1 MKILYLITKSEAGGA
16 QTHISQLSNYLSK
29 KGEDVAVISFP
40 GGWLE
45 KKSQEIGVKF
55 YDNKYFSNNFNL
67 FFIIKSIIRIKKIVQ
82 EFQPDLISCHSTMA
96 GFQCRIAIQNKIP
109 TIFTAH
115 GWGFTEGTS
124 FVTSRIIVL
133 LEKIAAKF
141 CSRIICVS
149 NFDKKI
155 AIKNNIVST
164 NKLITIHNGVR
175 VQEDVDLSKKEIN
188 YPLKI
193 VFIGR
198 LVKQKDPTL
207 LLKAYNQL
215 KQELK
220 DKSEVLIIGEGGKR
234 KNLEVFIR
242 NNNLNEK
249 VKLLGVLPREKVL
262 ATLKESDIF
271 VLTSNWEGF
280 PRSILEAMS
289 YGLPIIASNVGGV
302 QESVSEEC
310 GFVVEK
316 GNLEAVKLSLEKL
329 IQNLELIRA
338 MGKNSQK
345 RLKDHFSLAKMLKE
359 TEEVYKN
366 V

>member
-1 MKILYLITKSEAGGA
+1 M
-16 QTHISQLSNYLSK
+16 
-29 KGEDVAVISFP
+29 
-40 GGWLE
+40 
-45 KKSQEIGVKF
+45 
-55 YDNKYFSNNFNL
+55 
-67 FFIIKSIIRIKKIVQ
+67 
-82 EFQPDLISCHSTMA
+82 ISCHSTIA
-96 GFQCRIAIQNKIP
+96 GFQCRLVVRNKIP

-124 FVTSRIIVL
+124 FVMSRIIIF
-133 LEKIAAKF
+133 LEKIAANF
-141 CSRIICVS
+141 CSKIICVS

-155 AIKNNIVST
+155 AIKNNIAPT
-164 NKLITIHNGVR
+164 NKLITIHNGVKVR
-175 VQEDVDLSKKEIN
+175 EDVDLSKKEIN

-198 LVKQKDPTL
+198 LVKQKDPML

-220 DKSEVLIIGEGGKR
+220 DKSEVLIIGEGEKR

-242 NNNLNEK
+242 TNNLNEK

-262 ATLKESDIF
+262 AILKESNIF

-329 IQNLELIRA
+329 IQDLELVRR
-338 MGKNSQK
+338 MGKSSQE
-345 RLKDHFSLAKMLKE
+345 RLKDYFSLAKMLKE
-359 TEEVYKN
+359 TEEVYRN
-366 V
+366 I